1 MNTVLALHGK
11 LQKCINWIIGMA
23 LMILLIV
30 ILAQTFFRYV
40 IFYSLPWSEELSR
53 YLFVV
58 MILLGINIGI
68 TRDNFVRIDM
78 IDGILPARFKPA
90 MEVFRDLIALVVACA
105 FVYSTLPLM
114 RIGKFQRSPAMQIT
128 MDVMYGILFVGFCL
142 AVLSIILK
150 LLARFSGATAATQDG
165 GSN

>member
-1 MNTVLALHGK
+1 MRNLLALHHK
-11 LQKCINWIIGMA
+11 LQKAVNWIIGLA

-53 YLFVV
+53 YLFVL

-68 TRDNFVRIDM
+68 TRDNFVRIDV
-78 IDGILPARFKPA
+78 IDGFLPDFLKPV
-90 MEVFRDLIALVVACA
+90 MEVFRELVALVVACF

-128 MDVMYGILFVGFCL
+128 MDYMYGILFVGFVL
-142 AVLSIILK
+142 AVLSIVLK
-150 LLARFSGATAATQDG
+150 LLARFTVGKRQEG
-165 GSN
+165 GNR